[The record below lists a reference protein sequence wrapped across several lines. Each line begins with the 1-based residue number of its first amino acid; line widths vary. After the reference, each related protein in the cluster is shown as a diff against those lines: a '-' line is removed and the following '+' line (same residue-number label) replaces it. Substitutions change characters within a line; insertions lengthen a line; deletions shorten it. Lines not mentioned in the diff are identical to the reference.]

1 MNMKIN
7 NVFIVFFA
15 MFLPNVTGVQ
25 AQEEKD
31 SIVNVAFG
39 TVAREDLQGAVSIVN
54 ISDLMKKNYTVNSLD
69 GLQSL
74 VGGYTGNIWGQGAL
88 ILIDGIPRDASMV
101 RSSEVETV
109 TILKGANAVALYGS
123 KAAKGA
129 VLITT
134 KRGTVKPLS
143 IDIRANTG
151 LYLPKSYPAY
161 LNAAEYMTLYNE
173 ACVND
178 GISKRYDDALIY
190 HTATGENPYRYPDI
204 DFFNSDYLRKAYNKT
219 DVTGEI
225 SGGNERARYY
235 SNFGMSYNNGLVKY
249 GDQAKNN
256 DLRFN
261 VRANLDMNLTKWL
274 TASTDAAVIISD
286 NYTGRGSFWG
296 ASSTLR
302 PNWFSPLIP
311 VDMLDPN
318 NSSLQTIVDNSN
330 HIIDG
335 KYLLGG
341 TSTDLTNDFA
351 DMLAA
356 GYVKYKERKFLFN
369 VNVGADLSSIMKGL
383 SFKTG
388 YSVDYTDYYSEAW
401 RVYYAVYE
409 PTWAN
414 MNGKDMIIGLTK
426 YNEDTN
432 STNEYL
438 GDSRYS
444 QTMSFKAQFDY
455 NRTFDN
461 IHNVSAK
468 LLGWGY
474 QTQSSVDAN
483 HDGSAYHR
491 VSNANLGLQVAYNY
505 NRKYYLDFTG
515 AVVHSAKLPEGK
527 REAFSPAFTLGW
539 RISDESFFK
548 ENVSFADHLKL
559 TASYA
564 NLHQDIDISDYY
576 LYKGYYDDRG
586 GWYQWH
592 DNSAG
597 GWATGSKRGDN
608 SDLTFV
614 QRKEFRAGLEAS
626 LFNKLLALDANYF
639 LQYTNGGLTQG
650 ASTIYPSYFNS
661 WDYSFLPYL
670 NYNRD
675 KRTGVD
681 FTVNMNRKIGQVDAT
696 FGLAGMYFSSKAV
709 RRDEVYQDAYQYRT
723 GKPLDAYWGY
733 ICESFFEDPAD
744 IAGHATQTFG
754 EVKPG
759 DLKYKDVNNDGVIDS
774 KDEVDLGQNGWAV
787 SPFTLGLNL
796 TLKWKNFTFFASGT
810 GNAGAIGF
818 KNTGYYWVKGS
829 SKYSEVVWGR
839 WTEETKKTATYPR
852 LTTTDASNNFRN
864 STFWMYKANRFD
876 LSKVQ
881 ITYDFP
887 KYLFKNIFAQDL
899 SVFFNGENLLT
910 LSKERKLMEMNVG
923 SVPQCR
929 FFNIGFKISL

>member
-1 MNMKIN
+1 MKIN